1 MTIYNEASIKI
12 PKVQAWVASRL
23 VNSGGARKVIG
34 LESMD
39 ALHPSHIPYP
49 MHLFYLDVLS

>member
-39 ALHPSHIPYP
+39 ALHPVPHTLPYAS
-49 MHLFYLDVLS
+49 LLSGCS